1 MNTLKYI
8 IVGVVLYTITACTAT
23 HYTVIENKGYTIPVT
38 ERLDASPD
46 ASVAEIINIYKTKVL
61 DISADGYKGLYHLMD
76 SIAIKGRKL
85 HYINPKRAEIFFN
98 TIFVETK

>member
-1 MNTLKYI
+1 MFLI
-8 IVGVVLYTITACTAT
+8 ITEIYLLLFRT
-23 HYTVIENKGYTIPVT
+23 HV
-38 ERLDASPD
+38 
-46 ASVAEIINIYKTKVL
+46 IYKTKVL